1 LEGHLSHRLH
11 DAFVEHGTF
20 LRNWTPATIRT
31 YKQGLRAFDLEVP
44 TKADLDAWV
53 IRLRS
58 KGLSPGGCNM
68 YIRTINAYLTWLFEQ
83 HQTPDHLRIKTLR
96 APLKQLTLLS
106 DADVHRLVVFKPLS
120 RLELR
125 THALTLTLLDTGIR
139 ITEAITLTRAHVNLD
154 QQFLTVS
161 GKGRKERVVPCSP
174 ELRKVLWKYL
184 QTHTSDWAFP
194 TRERKDDTAS
204 RHLSQRNAFRD
215 IVELCDV
222 VGITSHVHPHLFRHT
237 YAATFIRQRGDLF
250 RLSRIL
256 GHTAITTTQM
266 YLRSLGVADLMK
278 DEARISPLTSR

>member
-1 LEGHLSHRLH
+1 MSHRLH
-11 DAFVEHGTF
+11 DAFVEQGTF

-53 IRLRS
+53 IRMRT

-83 HQTPDHLRIKTLR
+83 HHTPEHLRIKLLR

-106 DADVHRLVVFKPLS
+106 DADVHKLVMFKPLS

-125 THALTLTLLDTGIR
+125 THALTLTLLDTGVR
-139 ITEAITLTRAHVNLD
+139 IEEAITLTRLGVNLD
-154 QQFLTVS
+154 QQFLTVM
-161 GKGRKERVVPCSP
+161 GKGRKQRVVPCSP
-174 ELRKVLWKYL
+174 ELRRVLWKYL
-184 QTHTSDWAFP
+184 QTHTSDWVFP
-194 TRERKDDTAS
+194 TRERKN
-204 RHLSQRNAFRD
+204 RPIPHHLSQRNAFRD
-215 IVELCDV
+215 IAELCKV
-222 VGITSHVHPHLFRHT
+222 VGITAHVHPHLLRHT

-256 GHTAITTTQM
+256 GHTAVTTTQI
-266 YLRSLGVADLMK
+266 YLRSLGIADLMK
-278 DEARISPLTSR
+278 DETRISPLTTK